1 MDGTLVKS
9 FNLFLDSDMPHDIGT
24 STGDS
29 FDVHMNDV
37 NIDSAQG
44 QFIRLTL
51 TSFSM
56 FKNFPNINQY
66 NSKFVVRSNSK
77 QQVCNLDH
85 TNYQYY
91 NDLMTNF
98 AIQVEKA
105 LKANDNTNAANI
117 NLVPNS
123 TKPVTNIGPSNSTT
137 RIYGIARYG
146 IASP

>member
-66 NSKFVVRSNSK
+66 NSKFVVRSNGK
-77 QQVCNLDH
+77 AQVCDLDH

-91 NDLMTNF
+91 GELMNDF
-98 AIQVEKA
+98 AIQVERA

-117 NLVPNS
+117 NLVTNS
-123 TKPVTNIGPSNSTT
+123 TKPATNIGPSHSTT
-137 RIYGIARYG
+137 RI
-146 IASP
+146 